1 MMDGKNKDMN
11 SQNRALRVGGI
22 IFGIVCLAHL
32 GRLFA
37 HIQIQIGSYF
47 VPTWASVVGAIVAGA
62 LSLWMWRLSSGRG
75 S

>member
-1 MMDGKNKDMN
+1 MIDGKNGDMN
-11 SQNRALRVGGI
+11 SQTRALRVGGI

-32 GRLFA
+32 WRVFA
-37 HIQIQIGSYF
+37 HIQIQIGSYL
-47 VPTWASVVGAIVAGA
+47 VPIWGSVVGAIVAGG